1 MLGWRRIALILGAVA
16 ATLLLAEVGLRA
28 GGWGYLAVQQ
38 HRNLRSAAREGTYRI
53 LCLGESTTAMGG
65 NYSYPAQL
73 ERILDSGTLD
83 LDFAVINAG
92 VPGTNTDFIASQF
105 KANLELYR
113 PHMVVA
119 MMGANNLVPLL
130 EPRDRGQVEG
140 FLGSLRVVKLVRR
153 PWTDLSARPETRP
166 AGVSE
171 GDALDRELSETL
183 DPSGTA
189 RKLRREVDAAPAD
202 PEPRVQLGQVL
213 SMLDEADEA
222 ERCLREALEL
232 DPDHTD
238 GLTALGDVLV
248 NGGRLDEAED
258 LYVRALAADPAH
270 RNAAMS
276 LGVLHTRRGRDDLAQ
291 RVFMGALERD
301 PANPGAASELAQL
314 HARQG
319 DLPAAFAVLTGTL
332 AHVPEEHVLWEMA
345 GRFHCENGRGREGEQ
360 MLARA
365 AEIRPDRPSPHQV
378 RATCL
383 EGLGDHLAAAEAM
396 GRVVELEA
404 PTASRYRQV
413 AELYELAGD
422 GESAAANL
430 ALAAELEADYVDA
443 KARDAY
449 QYLYEVCRR
458 RGLPLVAV
466 QYPAADVTLV
476 EALFQPGQE
485 VTVVD
490 NGPSFRDAIERD
502 GYDTYFT
509 DRFGGEFGHATTR
522 GNQLLASNVADAILA
537 AHFEDEN

>member
-1 MLGWRRIALILGAVA
+1 MGQLDDRISDR
-16 ATLLLAEVGLRA
+16 LR
-28 GGWGYLAVQQ
+28 
-38 HRNLRSAAREGTYRI
+38 
-53 LCLGESTTAMGG
+53 
-65 NYSYPAQL
+65 
-73 ERILDSGTLD
+73 
-83 LDFAVINAG
+83 
-92 VPGTNTDFIASQF
+92 DFIAAQHLF
-105 KANLELYR
+105 FVATAPREGPINLS
-113 PHMVVA
+113 PK
-119 MMGANNLVPLL
+119 GI
-130 EPRDRGQVEG
+130 D
-140 FLGSLRVVKLVRR
+140 SLRVLGPRNVR
-153 PWTDLSARPETRP
+153 WLNLTGSGNET
-166 AGVSE
+166 
-171 GDALDRELSETL
+171 
-183 DPSGTA
+183 
-189 RKLRREVDAAPAD
+189 AAH
-202 PEPRVQLGQVL
+202 
-213 SMLDEADEA
+213 
-222 ERCLREALEL
+222 LREDDRITLMFCALEGAPSIVRL
-232 DPDHTD
+232 Y
-238 GLTALGDVLV
+238 
-248 NGGRLDEAED
+248 GRA
-258 LYVRALAADPAH
+258 RAADPAH